1 MVFDK
6 QQPHAINKTA
16 TDVNEKRFEQIYD
29 ISEWNG
35 KYNSVIA
42 YDFMQL
48 PRNTEIP
55 GTLKPVK
62 VQQEGKG
69 HDHFVDCD
77 PHVGKRSLT
86 LGMTDF
92 KRTVDRSVFDKRQQ
106 HGKLELY
113 EGVIGTGPGAYDPE
127 KVRNGYHLQSSIK

>member
-1 MVFDK
+1 MNMTMQQKGEIKFRWKLKRQKEPLIDVPEKNPEDAFLRTTKNYFDNIHGPMAFDK
-6 QQPHAINKTA
+6 QQPHALNLTV
-16 TDVNEKRFEQIYD
+16 TDVNERRFEQIYD

-62 VQQEGKG
+62 VQ
-69 HDHFVDCD
+69 
-77 PHVGKRSLT
+77 
-86 LGMTDF
+86 
-92 KRTVDRSVFDKRQQ
+92 
-106 HGKLELY
+106 
-113 EGVIGTGPGAYDPE
+113 
-127 KVRNGYHLQSSIK
+127 